1 MKKHEKRTKG
11 FYKWVN
17 KDEAFLYFCSKPNG
31 RDYPTLDEV
40 ARHFD
45 CHPVT
50 IHKMSTKE
58 KWLERRQSA
67 TKTAVAKF
75 QAEMRDIAE
84 AEQYK
89 EFEDWNRVED
99 IVNTAMEMMRQ
110 SQQKVLQASTLEE
123 KALAIKMLRKLSY
136 DMFNL
141 ANVLKMAKNGKR
153 TLLGIATEITK
164 GEITHRGRLENA
176 PMDELMRMAQ
186 FALNNY
192 KDDKTSTTT
201 PPTNK

>member
-1 MKKHEKRTKG
+1 MKKSKG
-11 FYKWVN
+11 LYKWVN
-17 KDEAFLYFCSKPNG
+17 KDEAYLYFCSKPNG
-31 RDYPTLDEV
+31 RDYPTLEEV
-40 ARHFD
+40 ARHFN

-50 IHKMSTKE
+50 IQKMSMRE
-58 KWLERRQSA
+58 KWVDRRETA

-99 IVNTAMEMMRQ
+99 IVNTAMEMIRQ
-110 SQQKVLQASTLEE
+110 SQQKVLQASTIEE
-123 KALAIKMLRKLSY
+123 KTLAIKLLRKLSY
-136 DMFNL
+136 DMLNL
-141 ANVLKMAKNGKR
+141 ATVLKMAKHGKR

-176 PMDELMRMAQ
+176 PMDELVRMAQ

-192 KDDKTSTTT
+192 KDDTTT
-201 PPTNK
+201 PTAPPTNS

>member
-1 MKKHEKRTKG
+1 MKKAKG
-11 FYKWVN
+11 LWKWIN
-17 KDEAFLYFCSKPNG
+17 KDEAFMYFCSKPNG
-31 RDYPTLDEV
+31 RDYATLEDV
-40 ARHFD
+40 AKHFD
-45 CHPVT
+45 CHPNT
-50 IHKMSTKE
+50 IQKMSMRE
-58 KWLERRQSA
+58 KWVDRRENSI
-67 TKTAVAKF
+67 KSAVAKF

-110 SQQKVLQASTLEE
+110 SQISVLHAKTIEE

-176 PMDELMRMAQ
+176 PIEELTRMAQ

-192 KDDKTSTTT
+192 KDVNNNTSPTT

>member
-1 MKKHEKRTKG
+1 MKKNQRRTKG
-11 FYKWVN
+11 LYKWIN
-17 KDEAFLYFCSKPNG
+17 KDEAFMYFCSKPNG

-40 ARHFD
+40 ARYFE

-50 IHKMSTKE
+50 IHKMSMHE
-58 KWLERRQSA
+58 KWVERRQSA

-110 SQQKVLQASTLEE
+110 SQMSVLKATTIEE
-123 KALAIKMLRKLSY
+123 KGLAIKMLRKLSY

-164 GEITHRGRLENA
+164 GEITHKGRLENA
-176 PMDELMRMAQ
+176 PIEELTRMAQ

-192 KDDKTSTTT
+192 KDV
-201 PPTNK
+201 NNGL

>member
-1 MKKHEKRTKG
+1 MRKHEKRTKG
-11 FYKWVN
+11 LYKWVN
-17 KDEAFLYFCSKPNG
+17 RDEAFMYFCSKPNG

-40 ARHFD
+40 AKHFD
-45 CHPVT
+45 CHLTT
-50 IHKMSTKE
+50 IGKMSLRD
-58 KWLERRQSA
+58 KWVERRQSA

-75 QAEMRDIAE
+75 QAEMSDIAE

-110 SQQKVLQASTLEE
+110 SQQKVMHASTLEE
-123 KALAIKMLRKLSY
+123 KTLAIKILRKLSY
-136 DMFNL
+136 DMLNL
-141 ANVLKMAKNGKR
+141 ATVLKMAKHGKR

-164 GEITHRGRLENA
+164 GEITHKGRLENA
-176 PMDELMRMAQ
+176 PMDELLRMAQ

-201 PPTNK
+201 PPTNS